1 MIKFSTEP
9 HGVDRSRIQV
19 CINQAQPDALRPPG
33 RRLSDR
39 RRESHCVRGGGIC
52 TWAPARFLSTRRRA
66 PRRMSGLPATNRAWR
81 VGHTSAD
88 TRHGVA
94 RWRSQ
99 TTAVHAGCTAL
110 RRLYARMPHWST
122 RPSRPVLGCRLVRTV
137 VLQVLL
143 VCTVLYIRTMR
154 TCIALTPFST
164 ESGMTDCSAL
174 DTCIVICAFSMSRYH
189 VAGAATLTHGATN
202 GW

>member
-1 MIKFSTEP
+1 MVLYPWRAPLRHGSRHAQRSCFQVRAQPIPMIKFSTEP

-81 VGHTSAD
+81 VGQTSAD
-88 TRHGVA
+88 TRHWVA

-137 VLQVLL
+137 VLQV
-143 VCTVLYIRTMR
+143 VGMYCTVHTYHEDLHRPHALLHRIRH
-154 TCIALTPFST
+154 
-164 ESGMTDCSAL
+164 D
-174 DTCIVICAFSMSRYH
+174 
-189 VAGAATLTHGATN
+189 
-202 GW
+202 